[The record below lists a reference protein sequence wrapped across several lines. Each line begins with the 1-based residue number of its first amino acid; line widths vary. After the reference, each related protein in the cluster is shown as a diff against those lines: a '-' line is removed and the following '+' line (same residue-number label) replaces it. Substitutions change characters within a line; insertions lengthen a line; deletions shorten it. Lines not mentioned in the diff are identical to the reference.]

1 MLKKLVDKI
10 LVWQLKLETFL
21 VTRMLIKNFKLSD
34 KKSYFIFLIK
44 IYVASYFTIKKI
56 LFIYRKISLN
66 FNDRYY

>member
-1 MLKKLVDKI
+1 MWKYI
-10 LVWQLKLETFL
+10 QTFL

-44 IYVASYFTIKKI
+44 IYVAPYFTIKKI

>member
-1 MLKKLVDKI
+1 MLVDKI

-21 VTRMLIKNFKLSD
+21 ITRMLIKNFKLSD

-44 IYVASYFTIKKI
+44 IYVSSYFTIKKI

>member
-1 MLKKLVDKI
+1 MLVDKI

-44 IYVASYFTIKKI
+44 IYVASYFIIKKI